1 MRNNNK
7 KNNTTSNNNINNNN
21 NKKNKYDIVQ
31 RTKSSLIRERERL
44 LAELTNMEKKQ
55 TTLSGNNPNDDESLI
70 EEVDDIINTNIED
83 KDIDVDDASQQSL
96 INKKGGQKIQ
106 LRNFT
111 TTPIAT
117 DVKKVYIVGKGRSR
131 RATFGAIAEEAGM
144 L

>member
-1 MRNNNK
+1 
-7 KNNTTSNNNINNNN
+7 
-21 NKKNKYDIVQ
+21 
-31 RTKSSLIRERERL
+31 
-44 LAELTNMEKKQ
+44 MEKKQ
-55 TTLSGNNPNDDESLI
+55 TTLSSNNPNDDESLI
-70 EEVDDIINTNIED
+70 EEVDDIININIED

-96 INKKGGQKIQ
+96 INKKSGQKIQ